1 MLPLI
6 VLLARI
12 AFAACSLL
20 TAYGAFAPPT
30 AGQLQLLPW
39 DKAQH
44 FCAFFALA
52 ASGVVAWP
60 RLPLWRIAVGLS
72 LAGAMI
78 EVIQAT
84 PLVGRDADP
93 FDWVADTLAVGAV
106 MGCVLAARFRRAAAG
121 P

>member
-1 MLPLI
+1 
-6 VLLARI
+6 
-12 AFAACSLL
+12 
-20 TAYGAFAPPT
+20 
-30 AGQLQLLPW
+30 
-39 DKAQH
+39 
-44 FCAFFALA
+44 
-52 ASGVVAWP
+52 
-60 RLPLWRIAVGLS
+60 VGLS